1 MHANKVGDVEACCV
15 QEDMHNNTMNH
26 KRIYINDATQQ
37 TRMTTVPMKILM
49 KVLII
54 VIAFFKSIS

>member
-1 MHANKVGDVEACCV
+1 MHANKVGDVEAYCV

-49 KVLII
+49 K
-54 VIAFFKSIS
+54 KSSRVK